1 MEAVKKTKMT
11 REEAE
16 KLADLIVGVAPRY
29 RDNGLGKA
37 LVELANEPKRERG
50 EVRLPSDD
58 MNRFLGIGEART
70 SIQARTPF
78 LNLHCLRS
86 E

>member
-29 RDNGLGKA
+29 RDNGLG
-37 LVELANEPKRERG
+37 
-50 EVRLPSDD
+50 
-58 MNRFLGIGEART
+58 
-70 SIQARTPF
+70 
-78 LNLHCLRS
+78 
-86 E
+86 